1 MSDPSQTAEVAN
13 AAMRRYWNEVAGPRW
28 VERAEIQEARNI
40 EVAQILLREARAIAG
55 ERVLD
60 VGCGPGATAL
70 PLAAAVGP
78 GGRVTG
84 VDIAEPMLGL
94 LRRRVAEQRIANLTP
109 LLADAQTH
117 AFAPA
122 SVDLLTSR
130 FGVMFFADH
139 LAAFRNLGG
148 ALRPGGRLR
157 MAVWAGIADNVH
169 WRIPFEIA
177 VRHVGPPKPQPP
189 HAPGPMA
196 LSDPDYVRGILSGA
210 GFTGIAVEPTR
221 FHVVGK
227 SAASEAE
234 LAGLLGPS
242 GRLLE
247 EKEADDSTRR
257 AVVTETEAAF
267 AAYAGGA
274 SNIGGEIRLPGTFFL
289 LRAQRPA

>member
-1 MSDPSQTAEVAN
+1 MSEASPAAETAN

-40 EVAQILLREARAIAG
+40 EVAQILLREGKPAAG

-78 GGRVTG
+78 SGHVTG

-94 LRRRVAEQRIANLTP
+94 LRQRVAERGIANLTP

-122 SVDLLTSR
+122 SFDLLTSR

-139 LAAFRNLGG
+139 LAAFRNLGA
-148 ALRPGGRLR
+148 ALRPGGRLC

-169 WRIPFEIA
+169 WQIPFEIA
-177 VRHVGPPKPQPP
+177 VKHVGPPKPQPP

-196 LSDPDYVRGILSGA
+196 LGDPDYVRGVLSGA
-210 GFTGIAVEPTR
+210 GFADIAIEPTR
-221 FHVVGK
+221 FHVIGK

-234 LAGLLGPS
+234 HAGALGPS
-242 GRLLE
+242 GRLLD
-247 EKEADDSTRR
+247 EKGADEATRR
-257 AVVTETEAAF
+257 AVVKETEAAF
-267 AAYAGGA
+267 AAQFGA
-274 SNIGGEIRLPGTFFL
+274 KGEIRLPGTFLL
-289 LRAQRPA
+289 LRARRPA